1 MPFSN
6 CPRKMAWLTA
16 RSLRYRV
23 SRISLSP
30 HLFCF
35 YFLLGFAGHHPVI
48 CASDRQLFP
57 LADQQFV
64 ALAEGLE
71 SFQRRCSRLWHG
83 LVKLL
88 DRGKRHTRS
97 EEHTSELQSHS
108 DL

>member
-35 YFLLGFAGHHPVI
+35 YFLVGFAGHHPVI

-57 LADQQFV
+57 LADAVAECERLFLVLETAFFFAVVGVDCRQIIVGASEIRIQFHG
-64 ALAEGLE
+64 ALK
-71 SFQRRCSRLWHG
+71 RRNS
-83 LVKLL
+83 
-88 DRGKRHTRS
+88 S
-97 EEHTSELQSHS
+97 
-108 DL
+108 